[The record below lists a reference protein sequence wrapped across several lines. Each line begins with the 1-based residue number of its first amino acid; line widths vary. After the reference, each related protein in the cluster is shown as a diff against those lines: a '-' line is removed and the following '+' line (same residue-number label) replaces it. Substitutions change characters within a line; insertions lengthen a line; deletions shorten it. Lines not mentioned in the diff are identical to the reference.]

1 MCIVEITNERTN
13 ERTNEQSLT
22 WVCVASS
29 ESQATPVLLVTTT
42 STRQRASG
50 ESLGSG
56 QRKSVSASHQSAVP
70 TTTKCVLLHGER
82 MRQRSV
88 ACCVCYDVWACHATA
103 SQQSQQLQVRR
114 RQITRRG
121 VCSAR
126 HQRTRR
132 AESGAPTTIE
142 WKQCWTASEQ
152 CHTTN
157 NNSQST
163 LTCFVRP
170 KHQRRTH
177 NAVHAHRQTDR
188 RNKQHAI
195 RNTQTT
201 TTSRNERKPKNERQR
216 TATTTN
222 EVNERTNEVN
232 DNERSQRQRTKS
244 TNERSQRQ
252 RSQRQ

>member
-1 MCIVEITNERTN
+1 M
-13 ERTNEQSLT
+13 LH
-22 WVCVASS
+22 VAS
-29 ESQATPVLLVTTT
+29 VTM
-42 STRQRASG
+42 SG
-50 ESLGSG
+50 
-56 QRKSVSASHQSAVP
+56 
-70 TTTKCVLLHGER
+70 
-82 MRQRSV
+82 
-88 ACCVCYDVWACHATA
+88 HAAAA

>member
-1 MCIVEITNERTN
+1 M
-13 ERTNEQSLT
+13 
-22 WVCVASS
+22 
-29 ESQATPVLLVTTT
+29 
-42 STRQRASG
+42 SG
-50 ESLGSG
+50 
-56 QRKSVSASHQSAVP
+56 
-70 TTTKCVLLHGER
+70 
-82 MRQRSV
+82 
-88 ACCVCYDVWACHATA
+88 HAAAA

-188 RNKQHAI
+188 RNKQYAI
-195 RNTQTT
+195 RNTQYA
-201 TTSRNERKPKNERQR
+201 NDDDVKERKKAKERTTANGNDDERSQR
-216 TATTTN
+216 T
-222 EVNERTNEVN
+222 
-232 DNERSQRQRTKS
+232 NERSQRQRTKS
-244 TNERSQRQ
+244 TTTNEVNERTKSTTTKSTTMNEVNERTNEVNERSQRTIHSIRPFRLIYPHT
-252 RSQRQ
+252 RSHVHPYD